1 MNEMEISNEGN
12 GSSEDH
18 RGVLSTTAVDA
29 MIKKQENE
37 KLTPEGMCRQ
47 LTTALKEIDVID
59 SIVAQSQRSDLPQ
72 DYLQINENLLQKK
85 HYLVEW
91 VSRFPCP
98 VVNCPLHTKNVNTV
112 NMGKINDA
120 SVDVNINSANTKNA
134 KVNKLTVNSKN
145 KSKRNASHIANND
158 NDKDSGEFKTPSKN

>member
-1 MNEMEISNEGN
+1 
-12 GSSEDH
+12 
-18 RGVLSTTAVDA
+18 
-29 MIKKQENE
+29 MIKKQDNE

-98 VVNCPLHTKNVNTV
+98 VVNCPLHNVKNVNNV
-112 NMGKINDA
+112 NMVKINDA
-120 SVDVNINSANTKNA
+120 SVDVNINSANVKML
-134 KVNKLTVNSKN
+134 KCV
-145 KSKRNASHIANND
+145 R
-158 NDKDSGEFKTPSKN
+158 